1 MAVLKLSQLAGLW
14 SKDPLFIRF
23 LNRHVD
29 AADDRCSARYGLAE
43 RDLDPAGYIRQV
55 CRVESRRDLD
65 TDARAVRIFNRE
77 IRAPFMEWAQ
87 SIRQEAA

>member
-1 MAVLKLSQLAGLW
+1 MAGLKLSQLAGLW
-14 SKDPLFIRF
+14 SKDPIFIRF

-29 AADDRCSARYGLAE
+29 AADDRCSARYGLTE

-55 CRVESRRDLD
+55 CRVESRRELD

-77 IRAPFMEWAQ
+77 IRAPFMQWAESQ
-87 SIRQEAA
+87 QEAA